1 MYCIYVHTQLY
12 PHIHTTCTHSHVH
25 IHTHTHTRARACA
38 HTHNAYFVPSDSL
51 SVVEQVL
58 SAAQRPGQIELEV
71 HSSNLLSVVK
81 NGVEESLYQLQA
93 FIEPSV
99 DFCNRPQFRE
109 EFCIGYVRIGV
120 VMHFIGHLLEKAAV
134 SPSGVPETWD

>member
-1 MYCIYVHTQLY
+1 M
-12 PHIHTTCTHSHVH
+12 
-25 IHTHTHTRARACA
+25 
-38 HTHNAYFVPSDSL
+38 
-51 SVVEQVL
+51 SVAEQVL

-71 HSSNLLSVVK
+71 HTSNLLAVVK
-81 NGVEESLYQLQA
+81 NGIEESLYQLQA

-120 VMHFIGHLLEKAAV
+120 VMHFIGHLLDKAAV
-134 SPSGVPETWD
+134 SISRVSGNLSLALPTGKATILDVFEVSVVHLLRQTPLVELLFSSNPLLNSVWYGVVVYM